1 METKWNPIVNGDLK
15 GVPRDT
21 RLLITRIEGGRLYV
35 DFGYLES
42 ILERY
47 AVIEVGDIGIL
58 VKSKECVAWM
68 KLPEPYNPKDCNRC
82 VHWKEWIDEFGDSCA
97 ECELIE
103 NPPCKVSM

>member
-1 METKWNPIVNGDLK
+1 MEMKWHQIEDGDLK

-21 RLLITRIEGGRLYV
+21 RLLVTRIEGGRLYV

-58 VKSKECVAWM
+58 VNAKECVAWM
-68 KLPEPYNPKDCNRC
+68 KLPEPYNPKSNAIKVFLTDDEQNEVFKKR
-82 VHWKEWIDEFGDSCA
+82 KETGKMVS
-97 ECELIE
+97 EL
-103 NPPCKVSM
+103 